1 MLEMKYLKVPTV
13 EEGGVAS
20 SSSVEEASP
29 RRPMLGSLRAL
40 FRYCNSM
47 LHITN
52 QQQSSSEKKIAF
64 FAFMVLFV
72 CFFFTSFFV
81 FSGGDVCSS
90 YQQGL
95 ERLRAQNEHLAKE
108 LAQLRKTNVIP

>member
-1 MLEMKYLKVPTV
+1 MEMKYLKVPTV

-20 SSSVEEASP
+20 SSSLDDVSP
-29 RRPMLGSLRAL
+29 RRPVLGSLRGF
-40 FRYCNSM
+40 FRYCNSI

-52 QQQSSSEKKIAF
+52 PQQSSSEKKIAF
-64 FAFMVLFV
+64 FAFMLLFV
-72 CFFFTSFFV
+72 CFIFTSFFV

-95 ERLRAQNEHLAKE
+95 ERLRAENEHLAKE
-108 LAQLRKTNVIP
+108 LAELRKTNVIP